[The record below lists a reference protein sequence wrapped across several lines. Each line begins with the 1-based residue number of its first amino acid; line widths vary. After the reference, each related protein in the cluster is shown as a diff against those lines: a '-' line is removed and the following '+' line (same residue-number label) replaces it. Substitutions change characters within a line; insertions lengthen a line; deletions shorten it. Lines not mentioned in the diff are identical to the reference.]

1 MKNQV
6 SNPRIVTSAGPYAWA
21 IVAVVWLAGF
31 SAPANMAKVTTL
43 APVIMEVFGIGP
55 ETIGWIIALFYA
67 LGIILAFPAAGI
79 INRFGIKACV
89 IVSIICGALGSL
101 AGVVSENLAIF
112 MASRI
117 LEGAGMGLLTVAGP
131 AAITPWFPPARR
143 GLPLGIWGMW
153 VALAMFVCPIIYAA
167 VAESAGWR
175 IVWWITFFFDIVV
188 LVLFSIVY
196 RDPDFVFEDEVPEH
210 SNTRPSLGRVL
221 RNRTVWALGFVFF
234 FDQLAVMAV
243 NNFTTTYLTTVVGV
257 TLTLAATMASVAA
270 AIGTLCSPLAG
281 KISDAFKTRRWVLVV
296 GCIAGVIYTAAYF
309 NTTSIEL
316 IWVLIVIGGVVGGV
330 VPAMIFAATPEQVDP
345 ADVPN
350 ALAMVSFTQNVGMF
364 VGATILGTAVT
375 AIGWSSAALFILA
388 PCFVIAT
395 LIAVFTRSV
404 R

>member
-1 MKNQV
+1 M
-6 SNPRIVTSAGPYAWA
+6 
-21 IVAVVWLAGF
+21 
-31 SAPANMAKVTTL
+31 
-43 APVIMEVFGIGP
+43 
-55 ETIGWIIALFYA
+55 
-67 LGIILAFPAAGI
+67 
-79 INRFGIKACV
+79 
-89 IVSIICGALGSL
+89 
-101 AGVVSENLAIF
+101 
-112 MASRI
+112 
-117 LEGAGMGLLTVAGP
+117 
-131 AAITPWFPPARR
+131 
-143 GLPLGIWGMW
+143 
-153 VALAMFVCPIIYAA
+153 
-167 VAESAGWR
+167 
-175 IVWWITFFFDIVV
+175 
-188 LVLFSIVY
+188 
-196 RDPDFVFEDEVPEH
+196 
-210 SNTRPSLGRVL
+210 
-221 RNRTVWALGFVFF
+221 FF

-281 KISDAFKTRRWVLVV
+281 KISDALKTRRWVLVV